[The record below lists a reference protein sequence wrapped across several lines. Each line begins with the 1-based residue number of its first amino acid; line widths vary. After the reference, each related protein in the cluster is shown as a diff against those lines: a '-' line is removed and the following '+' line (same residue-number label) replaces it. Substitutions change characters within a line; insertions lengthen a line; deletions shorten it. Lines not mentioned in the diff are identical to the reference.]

1 MTLLHVEQLTIAFG
15 ANPAVRD
22 LNLTV
27 AAGESVALVG
37 ESGSGKSA
45 TLLAIA
51 GLLPPTAR
59 VSGVIGWEGQDL
71 QAMTPTERRAYRG
84 RDIAMIFQEP
94 LTALN
99 PLFRCGYQVA
109 EGLMVQQ
116 GLTARRARE
125 ATIALFTEVRLPE
138 PERVFA
144 AYPHQLSGGQRQRV
158 MVAMALAGNPR
169 LLLADEPTTALDVT
183 VQAALLDLL
192 RQLQR
197 EREMALI
204 FVTHDLGVAARIAE
218 RLVVMN
224 QGQVVETGSTSQLLT
239 APNHPYT
246 RGLVACRPPLTH
258 RPARLPVVADFL
270 QATPPPP
277 PPEISDE
284 TAAQR
289 LEGLMAQDPLLELHQ
304 VYVQYRRAAMAVRGV
319 NLTVYPGE
327 TLGLVGESG
336 CGKTTLLKAV
346 LGLVPLAGGTLRLDG
361 VDVSRFDRRQRQ
373 RFRREVQVV
382 FQDPFGSLDPRMT
395 VGATLAEPLVIHR
408 MNPKE
413 RRERI
418 LYLLQRV
425 GLDPDAAN
433 RFPHEFSGGQRQRIG
448 IARALALQPRLVL
461 ADEPVSALDVSV
473 QAQVLNLLKELQAE
487 FGLTLV
493 FVSHD
498 LAVVQ
503 FMSDRV
509 AVMHHGEL
517 VEVAPAPQ
525 IYRQP
530 QHEYT
535 RTLLAA
541 VLP

>member
-1 MTLLHVEQLTIAFG
+1 MTLLQVEQLTIAFG
-15 ANPAVRD
+15 ATPAVCA

-51 GLLPPTAR
+51 GLLPPTAQ
-59 VSGVIGWEGQDL
+59 VTGCLWWEGQDL
-71 QAMTPTERRAYRG
+71 QAMDPRAYRG

-109 EGLMVQQ
+109 EGLMVRQKLSATQ
-116 GLTARRARE
+116 ARA
-125 ATIALFTEVRLPE
+125 AAIALLSEVQLPE

-158 MVAMALAGNPR
+158 TVAMALAGNPR

-197 EREMALI
+197 EREMAMI
-204 FVTHDLGVAARIAE
+204 FVTHDLAVAGRIAE
-218 RLVVMN
+218 RVVVMN
-224 QGQVVETGSTSQLLT
+224 HGEAVETGPTSQLLT
-239 APNHPYT
+239 APSHPYT

-270 QATPPPP
+270 QDNPPPP
-277 PPEISDE
+277 PPDISDE
-284 TAAQR
+284 EAAQR
-289 LEGLMAQDPLLELHQ
+289 LAGLMAQSPLLELDK
-304 VYVQYRRAAMAVRGV
+304 VYVQYGRSPMALRGV
-319 NLTVYPGE
+319 DLAVYPGE

-336 CGKTTLLKAV
+336 CGKTTLLKAI
-346 LGLVPLAGGTLRLDG
+346 LGLVPLAGGTLRLEG
-361 VDVSRFDRRQRQ
+361 VDVATFDRRQRQ

-395 VGATLAEPLVIHR
+395 VGETLAEPLVVHGL
-408 MNPKE
+408 PKPE
-413 RRERI
+413 RRDRI
-418 LYLLQRV
+418 SYLLQRV
-425 GLDPDAAN
+425 GLEPAAAN

-448 IARALALQPRLVL
+448 IARALALQPRLIL

-487 FGLTLV
+487 FGLTLL

-509 AVMHHGEL
+509 AVMHHGSV
-517 VEVAPAPQ
+517 VEMAPATQ
-525 IYRQP
+525 VYRQP
-530 QHEYT
+530 QHPYT
-535 RTLLAA
+535 QTLLAA
-541 VLP
+541 VL

>member
-1 MTLLHVEQLTIAFG
+1 MTLLQVEQLTIAFDG
-15 ANPAVRD
+15 TPAVAE

-27 AAGESVALVG
+27 AAGESVAVVG

-51 GLLPPTAR
+51 GLLPPTAQVTGR
-59 VSGVIGWEGQDL
+59 LLWEGQDL
-71 QAMTPTERRAYRG
+71 QTLSPAARRTYRG

-109 EGLMVQQ
+109 EGLMVRQKLSPRQ
-116 GLTARRARE
+116 ARA
-125 ATIALFTEVRLPE
+125 AAIALLREVQLSA

-197 EREMALI
+197 ERDMALI
-204 FVTHDLGVAARIAE
+204 FVTHDLGVAGRIAE
-218 RLVVMN
+218 RVVVMN
-224 QGQVVETGSTSQLLT
+224 RGQVVETGPTSQLLT
-239 APNHPYT
+239 APSHPYT

-270 QATPPPP
+270 QESPPPP
-277 PPEISDE
+277 PPEITE
-284 TAAQR
+284 EEAAQR
-289 LEGLMAQDPLLELHQ
+289 LAGLMAQSPLLELDK
-304 VYVQYRRAAMAVRGV
+304 VYVQYGRSPMVLRGV
-319 NLTVYPGE
+319 DLAIYPGE

-346 LGLVPLAGGTLRLDG
+346 LGLVPLAGGTLRWDG
-361 VDVSRFDRRQRQ
+361 MDIAKGDRRQRQ
-373 RFRREVQVV
+373 RFRREVQVI
-382 FQDPFGSLDPRMT
+382 FQDPFGSLDPRLT
-395 VGATLAEPLVIHR
+395 VGASLAEPLIVHG
-408 MNPKE
+408 MAPKA

-418 LYLLQRV
+418 AYLLQRV
-425 GLDPDAAN
+425 GLEPAAAN

-448 IARALALQPRLVL
+448 IARALALQPRLIL

-487 FGLTLV
+487 LGLTLL

-503 FMSDRV
+503 FVSDRV
-509 AVMHHGEL
+509 AVMHNGAV
-517 VEVAPAPQ
+517 VEMAPATQ

-535 RTLLAA
+535 QTLLAA
-541 VLP
+541 VL